1 MRDWQ
6 ETTLDQAVLINPP
19 VKISAGTD
27 APFVDMKQV
36 EAGHKFVRAAEWRTY
51 KGGGSKFISG
61 DTLMARITPC
71 LENGKIGQYRS
82 DDGFATNGST
92 EFIIFRGKPGST
104 DNEFVYYLI
113 TSPDVRNFSI
123 GQMTGTSG
131 RQRVPT
137 DCFSKLTINLP
148 PLPEQK
154 AIAAVLGAMDN
165 KIELNRRMN
174 ATLESMARALFKSWF
189 VDFDPVRAKMEGKQP
204 FGMDAATAAIF
215 PSRLVPSPLGNIPE
229 GWHVTPVID
238 SAEFINGAAY
248 KNMHFSDAVDALPVI
263 KIAELKNGIG
273 PGTQYTNSDL
283 GQKFRLDT
291 GDILFSWSGSPDT
304 SIDTFIYTG
313 GPAWLNQHIFKVVS
327 ANDEKRCFTYWL
339 LKYLNPTFIEIARD
353 KQTTGL
359 GHVTRADMQ
368 RIKFAE
374 PSEGVVKAF
383 YQKAGTLMNRI
394 QSNLREGEHLSRIR
408 DYLLPKLIS
417 GDIRIP
423 DAEKFVEA
431 A

>member
-6 ETTLDQAVLINPP
+6 ETNLGQYIDFRNGKTSPERADSMPFPVYGSNGVIGKADTSNANENSIVIGRVGSFCGSLYYSKSKAWVTDNAIIAEAKKGNDPLYFFYLMKSLNLNHLKAGSGQPLINQS
-19 VKISAGTD
+19 ILSSIRTNI
-27 APFVDMKQV
+27 APQ
-36 EAGHKFVRAAEWRTY
+36 
-51 KGGGSKFISG
+51 
-61 DTLMARITPC
+61 
-71 LENGKIGQYRS
+71 
-82 DDGFATNGST
+82 
-92 EFIIFRGKPGST
+92 
-104 DNEFVYYLI
+104 
-113 TSPDVRNFSI
+113 
-123 GQMTGTSG
+123 
-131 RQRVPT
+131 
-137 DCFSKLTINLP
+137 
-148 PLPEQK
+148 PEQK
-154 AIAAVLGAMDN
+154 AIAAVLGALDD

-174 ATLESMARALFKSWF
+174 VTLEAMARALFKSWF

-204 FGMDAATAAIF
+204 FGMDAATAALF
-215 PSRLVPSPLGNIPE
+215 PSRLVPSPLGDIPE
-229 GWHVTPVID
+229 GWSIVPVID

-248 KNMHFSDAVDALPVI
+248 KNMHFSNAPDALPVI
-263 KIAELKNGIG
+263 KIAELKNGIS

-327 ANDEKRCFTYWL
+327 ENNEKRCFIYWL

-368 RIKFAE
+368 RLKFAE
-374 PSEGVVKAF
+374 PSEDIVKAF
-383 YQKAGTLMNRI
+383 YQKAGALMDAI
-394 QSNLREGEHLSRIR
+394 QSNLSQAEHLAKIR

>member
-1 MRDWQ
+1 MRDWE
-6 ETTLDQAVLINPP
+6 ETTVGVFCPFLYGKGLPETARKPGNIP
-19 VKISAGTD
+19 VVSSAGVTGSHEEPLVRTGGIVIGRKGTVGSLTLLNR
-27 APFVDMKQV
+27 PFWPIDTSFYIPDEPKQRDLRFTFYLLKTL
-36 EAGHKFVRAAEWRTY
+36 GLHKMNSDSAVPGLNRDNAHQ
-51 KGGGSKFISG
+51 
-61 DTLMARITPC
+61 RIIC
-71 LENGKIGQYRS
+71 
-82 DDGFATNGST
+82 
-92 EFIIFRGKPGST
+92 
-104 DNEFVYYLI
+104 V
-113 TSPDVRNFSI
+113 PDL
-123 GQMTGTSG
+123 
-131 RQRVPT
+131 
-137 DCFSKLTINLP
+137 K
-148 PLPEQK
+148 EQK
-154 AIAAVLGAMDN
+154 AIAAVLGALDD

-174 ATLESMARALFKSWF
+174 ATLEAMARALFKSWF
-189 VDFDPVRAKMEGKQP
+189 VDFDPVRAKMAGKQP
-204 FGMDAATAAIF
+204 QEARSAAGATESVLGFMDAATADLL
-215 PSRLVPSPLGNIPE
+215 PSRLVPSPLGDIPE
-229 GWHVTPVID
+229 GWSIVPVID

-248 KNMHFSDAVDALPVI
+248 KNMHFSNAPDALPVI
-263 KIAELKNGIG
+263 KIAELKNGIS

-327 ANDEKRCFTYWL
+327 ENNEKRCFTYWL

-368 RIKFAE
+368 RLKFAE
-374 PSEGVVKAF
+374 PSEDIVKAF
-383 YQKAGTLMNRI
+383 YQKAGALMDAI
-394 QSNLREGEHLSRIR
+394 QSNLSQAEHLAKIR

-423 DAEKFVEA
+423 DAEKFMEA

>member
-1 MRDWQ
+1 MRWIYYAIKYHKLGEIDDGSPIPS
-6 ETTLDQAVLINPP
+6 TT
-19 VKISAGTD
+19 
-27 APFVDMKQV
+27 
-36 EAGHKFVRAAEWRTY
+36 RAAVYVR
-51 KGGGSKFISG
+51 
-61 DTLMARITPC
+61 D
-71 LENGKIGQYRS
+71 LEVP
-82 DDGFATNGST
+82 
-92 EFIIFRGKPGST
+92 KP
-104 DNEFVYYLI
+104 
-113 TSPDVRNFSI
+113 
-123 GQMTGTSG
+123 Q
-131 RQRVPT
+131 
-137 DCFSKLTINLP
+137 
-148 PLPEQK
+148 EQK
-154 AIAAVLGAMDN
+154 AIAAVLGALDD

-174 ATLESMARALFKSWF
+174 TTLEAMARALFKSWF
-189 VDFDPVRAKMEGKQP
+189 VDFDPVKAKIGRAKMAGKQP
-204 FGMDAATAAIF
+204 QEARSAAGATESVLGFMDAATADLL
-215 PSRLVPSPLGNIPE
+215 PSRLVPSPLGDIPE
-229 GWHVTPVID
+229 GWSIVPVID

-248 KNMHFSDAVDALPVI
+248 KNMHFSNAPDALPVI
-263 KIAELKNGIG
+263 KIAELKNGIS

-327 ANDEKRCFTYWL
+327 ENNEKRCFTYWL

-368 RIKFAE
+368 RLKFAE
-374 PSEGVVKAF
+374 PSEDIVKAF
-383 YQKAGTLMNRI
+383 YQKAGALMDAI
-394 QSNLREGEHLSRIR
+394 QSNLSQAEHLAKIR

>member
-1 MRDWQ
+1 MRDWRQ
-6 ETTLDQAVLINPP
+6 STWGDEISLEYGKSLRDYAGNYGPVRVYGSNGPIGHTDKALSDKPGVILGRKGAYRGVEYSKIPFFVIDTAYYVVPKTDLDMRWIYYAIKYHKLGEIDDGSPIPSTT
-19 VKISAGTD
+19 
-27 APFVDMKQV
+27 
-36 EAGHKFVRAAEWRTY
+36 RAAVYVR
-51 KGGGSKFISG
+51 
-61 DTLMARITPC
+61 D
-71 LENGKIGQYRS
+71 LEVP
-82 DDGFATNGST
+82 
-92 EFIIFRGKPGST
+92 KP
-104 DNEFVYYLI
+104 
-113 TSPDVRNFSI
+113 
-123 GQMTGTSG
+123 Q
-131 RQRVPT
+131 
-137 DCFSKLTINLP
+137 
-148 PLPEQK
+148 EQK
-154 AIAAVLGAMDN
+154 AIAAVLGALDD

-174 ATLESMARALFKSWF
+174 TTLEAMARALFKSWF
-189 VDFDPVRAKMEGKQP
+189 VDFDPVKAKIGRAKMAGKQP
-204 FGMDAATAAIF
+204 QEARSAAGATESVLGFMDAATADLL
-215 PSRLVPSPLGNIPE
+215 PSRLVPSPLGDIPE
-229 GWHVTPVID
+229 GWSIVPVID

-248 KNMHFSDAVDALPVI
+248 KNMHFSNAPDALPVI
-263 KIAELKNGIG
+263 KIAELKNGIS

-327 ANDEKRCFTYWL
+327 ENNEKRCFTYWL

-368 RIKFAE
+368 RLKFAE
-374 PSEGVVKAF
+374 PSEDIVKAF
-383 YQKAGTLMNRI
+383 YQKAGALMDAI
-394 QSNLREGEHLSRIR
+394 QSNLSQAEHLAKIR

>member
-6 ETTLDQAVLINPP
+6 ETTLDQAVQINPP
-19 VKISAGTD
+19 VKISTGTN

-36 EAGHKFVRAAEWRTY
+36 EPGHKFVRAAEWRTY
-51 KGGGSKFISG
+51 TGGGSKFISG

-82 DDGFATNGST
+82 DDGLATNGST
-92 EFIIFRGKPGST
+92 EFIVFRGKPGST
-104 DNEFVYYLI
+104 DNEFTYYLI

-137 DCFSKLTINLP
+137 DCFKKYLVSLP
-148 PLPEQK
+148 PLPEQR
-154 AIAAVLGAMDN
+154 AIAAILGSLDN
-165 KIELNRRMN
+165 KIKLNRQMN
-174 ATLESMARALFKSWF
+174 TTLEAMARALFKSWF
-189 VDFDPVRAKMEGKQP
+189 VDFDPVCTKIEGKQP
-204 FGMDAATAAIF
+204 FGIDAATAALF
-215 PSRLVPSPLGNIPE
+215 PSRLVSSPLGDIPE
-229 GWHVTPVID
+229 DWKITPVIE
-238 SAEFINGAAY
+238 SGEFINGAAY
-248 KNMHFSDAVDALPVI
+248 KNMHFSNAPDALPVI
-263 KIAELKNGIG
+263 KIAELKNGIS
-273 PGTQYTNSDL
+273 PTTQYTNTDL
-283 GQKFRLDT
+283 GSKFGLDT

-304 SIDTFIYTG
+304 SIDTFIWTG
-313 GPAWLNQHIFKVVS
+313 GPAWLNQHIFKVVN
-327 ANDEKRCFTYWL
+327 ANKEKRCFTYWL

-374 PSEGVVKAF
+374 PSEEIMSAF
-383 YQKAGTLMNRI
+383 YQKAGPIMGKI
-394 QSNLREGEHLSRIR
+394 QANMSQGEKLARTR

-423 DAEKFVEA
+423 DAEKFLEA

>member
-6 ETTLDQAVLINPP
+6 ETKLGKIAVLS
-19 VKISAGTD
+19 VEKILA
-27 APFVDMKQV
+27 
-36 EAGHKFVRAAEWRTY
+36 
-51 KGGGSKFISG
+51 
-61 DTLMARITPC
+61 
-71 LENGKIGQYRS
+71 S
-82 DDGFATNGST
+82 DVLPQNY
-92 EFIIFRGKPGST
+92 IST
-104 DNEFVYYLI
+104 DNMLVNCGGIQDADTVPKSPKFNRYQETDTLFSNIRTYFKKVWLSDRKGGA
-113 TSPDVRNFSI
+113 SPDVLIFRSI
-123 GQMTGTSG
+123 NPNIVDPIYLYYTLSDQRFIDYTVLTSKG
-131 RQRVPT
+131 AKMPRG
-137 DCFSKLTINLP
+137 DKAAIMKYEINLP
-148 PLPEQK
+148 GIPEQR
-154 AIAAVLGAMDN
+154 AISVVLRALDS

-174 ATLESMARALFKSWF
+174 ATLEATARALFKSWF

-204 FGMDAATAAIF
+204 FGMDTATAAIF
-215 PSRLVPSPLGNIPE
+215 PSRLVPSPLGDIPE
-229 GWHVTPVID
+229 GWHVKPVIE

-291 GDILFSWSGSPDT
+291 GDVLFSWSGSPDT

-327 ANDEKRCFTYWL
+327 TSNEKRCFTYWL

-374 PSEGVVKAF
+374 PSEDVAKAF
-383 YQKAGTLMNRI
+383 YQKAGALMNRI
-394 QSNLREGEHLSRIR
+394 QSNLSEGEHLSKIR

-423 DAEKFVEA
+423 DAKKFMEA